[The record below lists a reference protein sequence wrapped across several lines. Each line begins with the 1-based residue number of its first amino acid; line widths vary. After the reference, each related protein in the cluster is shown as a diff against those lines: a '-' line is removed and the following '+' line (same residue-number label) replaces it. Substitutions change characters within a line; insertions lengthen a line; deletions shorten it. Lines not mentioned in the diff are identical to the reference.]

1 MGHPDGCGCDDC
13 EWPGG
18 DEAAAMTDS
27 ELALFEQIEK
37 SLAGTA
43 TALDEMHGLLTKL
56 IDGEGPH
63 LGFLNTFERVADAA
77 EAQKDLIA
85 VIGMAL
91 ERLNEAPRAYTA
103 QATNLTVAV
112 AALATAVD
120 SGICP
125 RLEAIAGR
133 LSAIE
138 MHIDELVNP
147 KPDAPFVDH
156 GIDDGPP

>member
-1 MGHPDGCGCDDC
+1 
-13 EWPGG
+13 
-18 DEAAAMTDS
+18 MTDS

-63 LGFLNTFERVADAA
+63 LGFLNTFERIADAA
-77 EAQKDLIA
+77 EAQRDFLA
-85 VIGMAL
+85 SIGAHLARLMAPTAR
-91 ERLNEAPRAYTA
+91 EYGTEAAKVT
-103 QATNLTVAV
+103 
-112 AALATAVD
+112 TAVQMLAITLE
-120 SGICP
+120 SGVCP